1 MLRRRLVKMPTNV
14 TDAFQVPKHRGL
26 LTVCAMVATLM
37 QALDSTIANVAL
49 PYMQG
54 SLSTTSDQITWVLT
68 SYIVAAA
75 IMTAPVGWLSA
86 RFGRKNFMI
95 VCLAGFTVASMLCGV
110 AQNLTQMVLFR
121 LLQGVFGAALVP
133 LSQAIMLDL
142 YPIEQ
147 RGSAMAM
154 WGMGVMVGPILGP
167 TLGGY
172 LTDVYDWRWVFFI
185 NLPFGLLSVA
195 GIALF
200 LTDTKRDSSLSF
212 DWLGFSVLSLGIG
225 ALQLMLD
232 RGEQID
238 WFNSMEVVA
247 EAVLAGLGLYLFL
260 VHMRFAEK
268 PFIPPRIFKDLNFS
282 AGFLVMFTI
291 GMVLLASSAL
301 LAPYLQTLAGFPVRE
316 AGLLMAPRGVGTMM
330 AMMVAGR
337 FVNKVDARLLILLGI
352 FSLAFSFWEMTK
364 WTPDVAI
371 STLVWVTMVQ
381 GFGLGFVFIPLN
393 VISFA
398 TLPPEL
404 RTDGTALFSLV
415 RNVGSAIG
423 ISVMS
428 FMLSHNTQVMHSQ
441 IAEAVTPFNRM
452 LHSGGAFFAWNSGA
466 VGGLTG
472 LNGEITRQA
481 LSIAYNDD
489 FMLMFWVC
497 LPIAFLLL
505 LMKKPKF
512 SGSEPAPHAVLD

>member
-1 MLRRRLVKMPTNV
+1 MPTNV
-14 TDAFQVPKHRGL
+14 SEPFEVPKHRAL
-26 LTVCAMVATLM
+26 LTVCAMIATLM

-75 IMTAPVGWLSA
+75 IMTAPVGWISA

-200 LTDTKRDSSLSF
+200 LQDTKRNASLNF
-212 DWLGFSVLSLGIG
+212 DWIGFAVLSLGIG

-238 WFNSMEVVA
+238 WFNSLEVVA
-247 EAVLAGLGLYLFL
+247 EAVLAGLGLYLFI
-260 VHMRFAEK
+260 VHMRYAEK
-268 PFIPPRIFKDLNFS
+268 PFIPPRIFKDLNFTV
-282 AGFLVMFTI
+282 GFLVMFTI

-301 LAPYLQTLAGFPVRE
+301 LAPYLQTLAGYPVRE
-316 AGLLMAPRGVGTMM
+316 AGLLMAPRGVGTMI

-337 FVNKVDARLLILLGI
+337 FVNKVDPRLLILFGI
-352 FSLAFSFWEMTK
+352 FSLAFSFWEMTS
-364 WTPDVAI
+364 WTPDIAI

-393 VISFA
+393 VIAFA
-398 TLPPEL
+398 TLAPDL

-423 ISVMS
+423 ISIMS
-428 FMLSHNTQVMHSQ
+428 FMLAQNTQVMHAQ

-466 VGGLTG
+466 VGGMGG
-472 LNGEITRQA
+472 LNAEITRQA
-481 LSIAYNDD
+481 LSIAYVDD
-489 FMLMFWVC
+489 FKLMFWVC
-497 LPIAFLLL
+497 IPIAFLLL
-505 LMKKPKF
+505 LMKRPSL
-512 SGSEPAPHAVLD
+512 SGGGESPAHAVLD